1 MLRIIARRTQVKPPV
16 VLEGCRV
23 EQFAIRD
30 RSMRFEGHGLLFRGT
45 TEVGPVP
52 RLALGRDRDNA
63 VYLLHCDARWNVLG
77 SSGGYENVRAAKQR
91 AERFYRG
98 ISKAWVLTG
107 YTKAQA
113 DRYLNRIR
121 GPKKCSLCS
130 RSPYD
135 VQSIVEV
142 KKRMFAICDVCIRE
156 LYELISSKDDISP
169 G

>member
-1 MLRIIARRTQVKPPV
+1 
-16 VLEGCRV
+16 
-23 EQFAIRD
+23 
-30 RSMRFEGHGLLFRGT
+30 
-45 TEVGPVP
+45 
-52 RLALGRDRDNA
+52 
-63 VYLLHCDARWNVLG
+63 
-77 SSGGYENVRAAKQR
+77 
-91 AERFYRG
+91 
-98 ISKAWVLTG
+98 VLTG

-142 KKRMFAICDVCIRE
+142 KKRTFAICDVCIRE

>member
-1 MLRIIARRTQVKPPV
+1 MLRIIARRTQEKSPV

-52 RLALGRDRDNA
+52 RLALGRDRDHA
-63 VYLLHCDARWNVLG
+63 VRLLHCDARWTVLG
-77 SSGGYENVRAAKQR
+77 SSGVYENVRAAKQR
-91 AERFYRG
+91 TERFYRG

-113 DRYLNRIR
+113 KRYLNRIR
-121 GPKKCSLCS
+121 AANKCSLCS
-130 RSPYD
+130 RSSYD
-135 VQSIVEV
+135 VRSIVEV
-142 KKRMFAICDVCIRE
+142 KKRTFAICDVCIA
-156 LYELISSKDDISP
+156 SFTN
-169 G
+169 